1 MTTDT
6 LPNTP
11 PHKVVLVE
19 GYGDH
24 EVSNVQTE
32 TEARTI
38 NAVIR
43 GEDQFNLDPGRSLD
57 VTPFYGIPREPLAS
71 FTQPGGYQGSATFV
85 PIDIGPVRGTPGNFA
100 GTNPN
105 PPYNQPP
112 TEPTDTAINDG
123 QNPHTVASRSAAS
136 LGIVFD
142 FLKPT
147 GGVTDTC
154 SGKPCY
160 AGGWTGP

>member
-1 MTTDT
+1 MTSDT
-6 LPNTP
+6 LPDTP
-11 PHKVVLVE
+11 AHKVVLVE

-38 NAVIR
+38 NAKLR
-43 GEDQFNLDPGRSLD
+43 TPALDPGRSLD
-57 VTPFYGIPREPLAS
+57 VEPFYGITPEPLGS
-71 FTQPGGYQGSATFV
+71 FTQVGGYQGDATFV

-112 TEPTDTAINDG
+112 IEPTDTQANDG

-160 AGGWTGP
+160 AGGWTGQ